1 MRVWFRNAEL
11 LCAWSFGLRRKS
23 PACSQNLQFV
33 WRCDYGVEHRQS
45 DGEVATRH
53 LPIHENRPN
62 SGGGKSAVAITL
74 RLAVGVKQSETL
86 TLRETLGIPSGSG
99 HDAVNPWVAT
109 STVRLLNRTR
119 LGMGAVT
126 ILIELCPIGS
136 IVWLAYNRRLT
147 ER

>member
-1 MRVWFRNAEL
+1 M
-11 LCAWSFGLRRKS
+11 G
-23 PACSQNLQFV
+23 
-33 WRCDYGVEHRQS
+33 HRQS

-53 LPIHENRPN
+53 SPIHGNRPN

-99 HDAVNPWVAT
+99 HDTVIPWVAT
-109 STVRLLNRTR
+109 SPVGSLNRAR

-126 ILIELCPIGS
+126 IPLELCRVGS
-136 IVWLAYNRRLT
+136 MVCLPLWG
-147 ER
+147 

>member
-1 MRVWFRNAEL
+1 MGDA
-11 LCAWSFGLRRKS
+11 CGFGLT
-23 PACSQNLQFV
+23 LV
-33 WRCDYGVEHRQS
+33 WWCDYGVGHRQS
-45 DGEVATRH
+45 DGEVAPRH
-53 LPIHENRPN
+53 SPIHGNRPN
-62 SGGGKSAVAITL
+62 SGGGKSAVAITP

-99 HDAVNPWVAT
+99 HDAVNPWDAT

-126 ILIELCPIGS
+126 ILGELCPIGS